1 MGDAKDGIVTAA
13 AQERRFAELQ
23 RWIDTTLGPVAASRP
38 LAGHCAHQI
47 CQILGY
53 PIGS

>member
-1 MGDAKDGIVTAA
+1 MADAEGGIAA
-13 AQERRFAELQ
+13 AAVQERRFAELQ
-23 RWIDTTLGPVAASRP
+23 RWIDTSLGPVVAYRP